1 MDEADVLGDRL
12 AIMSLGQLQCIGS
25 TQFLKNTFGAGY
37 RLICNQDKTFSDT
50 KQAALTEFVTS
61 SIPGSQYSSHEGDIV
76 SDGQSTYVL
85 PFDAQT
91 HFGEFF
97 TKFDEVQSNFGV
109 ESYGVQITSMED
121 VFLKVG
127 EDHTVVPKTDHAI
140 GIGGEA
146 NYESNFISQ
155 VIGITA
161 RKLRVAKND
170 IVTIP
175 LIGIPVA
182 VVIAAAVLYKND
194 VVSQQS
200 YLKDLVAALM
210 YLGAY
215 LGIPGLFAEF
225 IVREREDRLRTV
237 LTVMGCDFKAYW
249 LGTFIADFILMIIP
263 ILTIWVSWIGADMT
277 DFTEGLGGVAFFV
290 IICFNIQLI
299 AFSYVCTV
307 IFTSPKSA
315 IAFMPMFIV
324 MLMLAPLTFLI
335 LFYMVFKQ
343 GLHLWNPSS
352 DFFAGVLLWG
362 IMLSSPHGALFV
374 GLLDITIE
382 LHSFIPMFPPL
393 SACIIFMLAES
404 AVFLYAAYHFDTVA
418 AAKLERQTDD
428 NFDPSV
434 LNGLDDDVQDE
445 RDRTLGGSPE
455 SIAKPLRIDRLR
467 KVFPPKRA
475 DGSPVVAAQDVAF
488 SVAPGEIFGLLGANG
503 AGKTTT
509 LSMLTRHI
517 IPTAGDAF
525 VTGKSILSEFAE
537 GARHVGVVT
546 QNNSLW
552 DLLSVEDH
560 LYLFARL
567 RGVPEG
573 KVAFIVD
580 GAIDQL
586 ELAPHRK
593 KLAGRLSGGMKRKLC
608 VAIALIGD
616 PEVVLLD
623 EPSAGLDPVSRRNL
637 WNVILR
643 TMSHRSVILTTHSM
657 EEAEALCQRIGIMV
671 KGQLRA
677 LGTKQH
683 LKAKFG
689 SGYELCM
696 KLVLN
701 QAESSQVDAMVKKI
715 GDATAFVNCVFPN
728 ATLISENGGLVTYQ
742 VPKEEMKMG
751 LAFTQLEQN
760 KEKYGI
766 EDYSIAQPFVFLSV
780 CNISFFLF
788 YCALGVYSHCGG
800 Q

>member
-766 EDYSIAQPFVFLSV
+766 EDYSIAQPTLEQVR
-780 CNISFFLF
+780 
-788 YCALGVYSHCGG
+788 
-800 Q
+800 